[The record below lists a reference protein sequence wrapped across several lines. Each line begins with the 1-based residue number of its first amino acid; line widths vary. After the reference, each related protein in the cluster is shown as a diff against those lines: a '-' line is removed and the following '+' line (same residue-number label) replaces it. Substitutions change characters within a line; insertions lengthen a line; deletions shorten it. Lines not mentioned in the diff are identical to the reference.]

1 MSGIYNGGASSE
13 PEKRRLDVQAYTL
26 GWVCALPI
34 EYAAATMMLDEEHEG
49 PPHDDN
55 DTNMYTLGRIF
66 GRNIVIVCLPA
77 GLIGSASAAAAAVE
91 MKAKLPRIQFGLL
104 VGIGGGAPSETTDI
118 RLGDVVVSQPHLQH
132 GGVVQYDFGKQHP
145 NCFLRT
151 GHLNKPPKYLLNA
164 VSKLISNHFWG
175 KNTLLNHLAAATS
188 QPVFARKNAG
198 EDILFKAT
206 FIHVEGAMCENCK
219 VQKEEIIQR
228 TPRPGQVYMIHYG
241 TIASR
246 SSLIKDAQTR
256 DRLSSE
262 LDGAICF
269 EMEATG
275 LMNHFPCLI
284 IRGICY
290 YADSHKNKSWQPY
303 AAAIAAAYAKEF
315 LSVIPLPSGSQGQ

>member
-1 MSGIYNGGASSE
+1 MDAEVLGGMCILNRCSVLRARIISGIYNGGASLE

-34 EYAAATMMLDEEHEG
+34 ECAAATMMLDEEHED

-77 GLIGSASAAAAAVE
+77 GLIGSASAAVAAVE

-151 GHLNKPPKYLLNA
+151 GHLNTPPKYLLNA
-164 VSKLISNHFWG
+164 ISKLISNHLRG
-175 KNTLLNHLAAATS
+175 KNTLLNHLATATS

-198 EDILFKAT
+198 EDILPKAT
-206 FIHVEGAMCENCK
+206 FIHVEGAMCENCN
-219 VQKEEIIQR
+219 V
-228 TPRPGQVYMIHYG
+228 
-241 TIASR
+241 
-246 SSLIKDAQTR
+246 
-256 DRLSSE
+256 
-262 LDGAICF
+262 
-269 EMEATG
+269 
-275 LMNHFPCLI
+275 
-284 IRGICY
+284 
-290 YADSHKNKSWQPY
+290 
-303 AAAIAAAYAKEF
+303 
-315 LSVIPLPSGSQGQ
+315 